1 MDRPVRIGLVGDDDR
16 RLLADLKAL
25 PRPLE
30 VTSFRSVFEDTEALV
45 AFRADLLLVQLDEST
60 NLDELAGALRFLKS
74 LCPMQALVLGCD
86 ASREVELAALRERT
100 GASWLALPHTPLD
113 LARAVDHALNGGDR
127 PRTEVFLDLVHG
139 IADEI
144 NNPLQFVLGYL
155 QLLQLQLEGDQYQD
169 ARDHI
174 AAALDGGQRIA
185 GTVERLTRI
194 ERAAAGARRH
204 ERFDLRTALE
214 SALAVSAAGRPLPSI
229 VREPAKGSF
238 VVQGDAEILDP
249 ALHALAAAAFEFEQ
263 HGGSVH
269 FVLTRIDHAV
279 RLRMALRGEGFADWQ
294 LPRTWEPYYLC
305 RVLRGSTQGLALF
318 LVQTAIHAHR
328 GQATARRLPDGA
340 VAIDLEL
347 PRT

>member
-1 MDRPVRIGLVGDDDR
+1 
-16 RLLADLKAL
+16 
-25 PRPLE
+25 
-30 VTSFRSVFEDTEALV
+30 
-45 AFRADLLLVQLDEST
+45 
-60 NLDELAGALRFLKS
+60 
-74 LCPMQALVLGCD
+74 
-86 ASREVELAALRERT
+86 REVELAALRERT